1 MKALSS
7 ILFIFLSINSFAQ
20 ASRTADDIINQPE
33 KKAGIYRISGTYLGT
48 SVVNMN
54 YGSPEILSVMDKAE
68 LKNVEIIQIDLVYT
82 NYPKEQD
89 ITELNKQRIL
99 NMLSIRPD
107 QIGRASISWS
117 IVRQIGRASCRERVY
132 VS

>member
-7 ILFIFLSINSFAQ
+7 ILFIFLSIGSFAQ

-33 KKAGIYRISGTYLGT
+33 KKAGIYRISGTYLST

-89 ITELNKQRIL
+89 ITELKQTTHFKYAEYSTR
-99 NMLSIRPD
+99 SH
-107 QIGRASISWS
+107 
-117 IVRQIGRASCRERVY
+117 
-132 VS
+132 